1 MNAERMIENYRKE
14 QRRRRDAELCRK
26 MAEHRTREEML
37 ARLASL
43 RGLNVEERGYARGV
57 PRAV

>member
-1 MNAERMIENYRKE
+1 MIENYRKE
-14 QRRRRDAELCRK
+14 QRRRRDAELCRR

-37 ARLASL
+37 ACLASL